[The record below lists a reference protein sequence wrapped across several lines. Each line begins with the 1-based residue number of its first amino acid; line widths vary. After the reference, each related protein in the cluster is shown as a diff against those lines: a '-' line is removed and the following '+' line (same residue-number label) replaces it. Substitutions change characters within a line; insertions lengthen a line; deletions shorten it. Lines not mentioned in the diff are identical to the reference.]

1 MRTARRIAYSVL
13 SLAPVCLPDIAFA
26 DASQVLKSWRT
37 DDGWLTELRQHTDG
51 ARVCATGKAFGTDH
65 PFGLSIV
72 RSGQVTLITLVDERQ
87 PPARGGKML
96 LSADGQAL
104 GSVSVAPE
112 GPAFATSEGESDHTW
127 KLISGLPGQ
136 MLSIDVDGRQYKAD
150 FAGIGR
156 ARDQLKSCE
165 RQASS

>member
-1 MRTARRIAYSVL
+1 MNNVRRAAFCISASILMPHIAV
-13 SLAPVCLPDIAFA
+13 A
-26 DASQVLKSWRT
+26 DTSQVLKSWRT
-37 DDGWLTELRQHTDG
+37 DDGWLTELRQHANG
-51 ARVCATGKAFGTDH
+51 ARVCATGKAFGEAH

-72 RSGQVTLITLVDERQ
+72 RSGEVTLITLVDQQQ
-87 PPARGGKML
+87 PPARGGKME

-104 GSVSVAPE
+104 GSLSVTPE
-112 GPAFATSEGESDHTW
+112 GPAFATSEMESEHTW

-136 MLSIDVDGRQYKAD
+136 VLSIDVDGRSYKAD
-150 FAGIGR
+150 LAGINQ